1 VPAFRPHVLLAC
13 AALALPRLAHAQGI
27 ARESDRVTRGEP
39 IAGIACDA
47 MEGQRI
53 HIHQHL
59 VLLDHG
65 KPVPIPAN
73 VGQVP
78 ARNCL
83 YWIHTH
89 TPDGIIHI
97 ESPQSRTFT
106 LADFFAIWGQPI
118 GRRQVGSMHARKRR
132 NLRVWVNGKAYYGD
146 PGTVPLVAH
155 ADIVIEVGPPFQTPP
170 KFTNWGSL

>member
-1 VPAFRPHVLLAC
+1 VTPFRPLVLLAF
-13 AALALPRLAHAQGI
+13 AALALPQATNAQGI
-27 ARESDRVTRGEP
+27 ARDSARVARGEP
-39 IAGIACDA
+39 VSGIPCDA

-118 GRRQVGSMHARKRR
+118 GRKQVASMHARKRR
-132 NLRVWVNGKAYYGD
+132 NLRVWVNGKRYDAD
-146 PGTVPLVAH
+146 PAAIPLLAH
-155 ADIVIEVGPPFQTPP
+155 ADIVIEVGPPFLPP
-170 KFTNWGSL
+170 PQFTNWGSL